1 MLNNLGKTKNTKSSK
16 RVGRGYGSSKGG
28 HTAGRGMKGQK
39 SRSGYKAPRK
49 GWEGGAMPLSR
60 RLPKLRGFT
69 RGYFNAQIT
78 EYKFNVS
85 DLNIFKD
92 GETIDPLKLVETGFI
107 TGRSKKFSIKILGN
121 GELEKKLDL
130 VDLKVSKAAQE
141 KIEAKGGSVK

>member
-60 RLPKLRGFT
+60 RLPKLRGFS

-92 GETIDPLKLVETGFI
+92 GETVDPLKLVETGFI
-107 TGRSKKFSIKILGN
+107 TARSKKFSIKILGN